1 MIDNGQAVASGIG
14 IILIV
19 GMIAGGWIALSRY
32 SHDEYYCTVKC
43 PNQVKNIEWSG
54 DCYCLLD
61 SGDKK

>member
-43 PNQVKNIEWSG
+43 PSQAKSIEWGG
-54 DCYCLLD
+54 DCYCILD
-61 SGDKK
+61 SGGKK